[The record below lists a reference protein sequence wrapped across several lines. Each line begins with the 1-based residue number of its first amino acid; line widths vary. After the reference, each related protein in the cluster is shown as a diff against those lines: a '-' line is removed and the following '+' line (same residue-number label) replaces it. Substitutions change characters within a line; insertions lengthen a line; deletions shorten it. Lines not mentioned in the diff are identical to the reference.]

1 VPEVEAILAATLD
14 ELKPLYRAV
23 NLAEWADA
31 LAGTPENNQRQQ
43 AAQVAY
49 MRFWA
54 DPQRHAALKH
64 LHAANVAGDARQ
76 ARLLKVF
83 YLEAAENQQDEA
95 AIDQLTA
102 LEAAVRDQYYN
113 FRGELRG
120 ERLNDNQL
128 DDLLL
133 HSADSGLVQAA
144 WEASKQIGARV
155 AGQVR
160 DMARVRNA
168 AARRQGY
175 RDYFARSLALKEI
188 DEAELFRTFAELE
201 AATAQPFTR
210 LKQEIERVRASHFG
224 LPVAALGPWHYGD
237 RFFQAPPPM
246 GEVDFDALCADRD
259 PLALALA
266 TFDGLGL
273 EVRDVLERSDLFPRP
288 GKNQHAF
295 CIDIDRAGDVRTL
308 CNLEPTERS
317 NSTLLHEL
325 GHAVYEKYLGDDLPW
340 GLRAPPHMLSTE
352 AIALLMGALTSNEEW
367 LAQILGVPPA
377 EAQVV
382 ARAGRAQE
390 RANRLLF
397 TRWVLVMTNF
407 ERALYADPDG
417 DLDTLWW
424 DLVERFQGLR
434 RPEGRHAPD
443 WTAKIHIALYPVYYH
458 SYELGYLVTA
468 QLEHTLRQVAGGLVN
483 RPAAGR
489 WLVEHYFRP
498 GNRDDWARHISGAT
512 GQPLSVAHF
521 VETLAV

>member
-1 VPEVEAILAATLD
+1 MSEVEAILATTLAA
-14 ELKPLYRAV
+14 LQPLYRAV
-23 NLAEWADA
+23 NLAEWEAA
-31 LAGTPENNQRQQ
+31 LSGTPENNQRLQE
-43 AAQVAY
+43 AQTAY

-54 DPQRHAALKH
+54 DPERYAALKR
-64 LHAANVAGDARQ
+64 LHAAGAAADAVQ
-76 ARLLKVF
+76 ARLLKVWS
-83 YLEAAENQQDEA
+83 LEAAENQQDDA
-95 AIDQLTA
+95 TIQQLTT

-128 DDLLL
+128 DEVLL
-133 HSADSGLVQAA
+133 HSADSSLAQAA

-155 AGQVR
+155 ADQVR
-160 DMARVRNA
+160 ALARVRNA
-168 AARRQGY
+168 AARQQGH
-175 RDYFARSLALKEI
+175 RDHFARALALKEI
-188 DEAELFRTFAELE
+188 DEAELFRIFAELE
-201 AATAQPFTR
+201 VATAQPFAV
-210 LKQEIERVRASHFG
+210 LKQDIARARANHFG
-224 LPVAALGPWHYGD
+224 MPMAALGPWHYGD
-237 RFFQAPPPM
+237 RFFQSPPPM
-246 GEVDFDALCADRD
+246 GEVDFDALCADKD
-259 PLALALA
+259 PVALALA

-295 CIDIDRAGDVRTL
+295 CIDIDRSGDVRTL

-325 GHAVYEKYLGDDLPW
+325 GHAAYDKYLNQDLPW

-352 AIALLMGALTSNEEW
+352 AIALLMGGLTSNEDW
-367 LAQILGVPPA
+367 LTQILGVPPA
-377 EAQVV
+377 EANKV
-382 ARAGRAQE
+382 ARAARAQE

-397 TRWVLVMTNF
+397 TRWVLVMTSF
-407 ERALYADPDG
+407 ERALYADPDA

-443 WTAKIHIALYPVYYH
+443 WAAKIHIALYPVYYH

-468 QLEHTLRQVAGGLVN
+468 HLEHTLRQAAGGLVN
-483 RPAAGR
+483 RPAAGQ
-489 WLVEHYFRP
+489 WLVERYFRP
-498 GNRDDWARHISGAT
+498 GNLSDWAGHIARAT

-521 VETLAV
+521 VETLAA